1 MQRLQSNYVKVALF
15 GLLMGIFSLFAVQ
28 AVQAQSTTTIAPP
41 AVPDNLKAPSGEQLI
56 LKVAAKGVQIYTCAA
71 SATNANGFEWT
82 LKAPEAELFDE
93 QGVKV
98 GKHYAGPTW
107 EANDGSKV
115 AGEAK
120 QRADAPGGKGI
131 PWLLLKTKESS
142 GNGLLGKVTSV
153 QRVDTVGGLA
163 PAATDCNQTKKD
175 NEVRVAYSANY
186 YFYTA
191 GGAASVPAGG
201 APSTG
206 QGGTT
211 GQSTSSSFS
220 LFIILGLVLVISLG
234 GLFLRFARSDK
245 K

>member
-1 MQRLQSNYVKVALF
+1 MM
-15 GLLMGIFSLFAVQ
+15 LLSLFAAQ
-28 AVQAQSTTTIAPP
+28 AVQAQSTPTIAPP
-41 AVPDNLKAPSGEQLI
+41 AVPDNLKAPAGEQPI
-56 LKVAAKGVQIYTCAA
+56 LKVEAKGVQIYTCTA

-82 LKAPEAELFDE
+82 LKAPEAELFDA

-107 EANDGSKV
+107 EALDGSKV
-115 AGEAK
+115 VGEAK

-131 PWLLLKTKESS
+131 PWLLLKAKESS
-142 GNGLLGKVTSV
+142 GNGLLSKVTNV

-186 YFYTA
+186 YFYSS
-191 GGAASVPAGG
+191 GGAASAPVGG

-211 GQSTSSSFS
+211 GQSNSTSFS
-220 LFIILGLVLVISLG
+220 LFIILGLVLVVSLG
-234 GLFLRFARSDK
+234 GLLLRFVSSDK